1 MGYLASK
8 YAKND
13 SLYPKDPK
21 KRGMVDQMLYFD
33 AGSLHENMIK
43 CYVRI
48 LYNIFIAVIIRIMYI
63 LYREI
68 LVSSSVTW
76 STLPERRRR
85 TSRRKIMRIVKHVSG
100 K

>member
-33 AGSLHENMIK
+33 VGSLHENMIK

-48 LYNIFIAVIIRIMYI
+48 LSDIFIAVIICIVYI
-63 LYREI
+63 I
-68 LVSSSVTW
+68 SWNIS
-76 STLPERRRR
+76 
-85 TSRRKIMRIVKHVSG
+85 IQ
-100 K
+100 

>member
-1 MGYLASK
+1 
-8 YAKND
+8 
-13 SLYPKDPK
+13 
-21 KRGMVDQMLYFD
+21 MVDQMLYFD

-48 LYNIFIAVIIRIMYI
+48 LSNIFIAVIIRIIYIYI
-63 LYREI
+63 LHREI

-76 STLPERRRR
+76 STLPERRRC

-100 K
+100 E

>member
-1 MGYLASK
+1 
-8 YAKND
+8 
-13 SLYPKDPK
+13 
-21 KRGMVDQMLYFD
+21 MVDQMLYFD

-48 LYNIFIAVIIRIMYI
+48 LSNIFIAVIIRIIYIYI
-63 LYREI
+63 LHREI

-100 K
+100 E